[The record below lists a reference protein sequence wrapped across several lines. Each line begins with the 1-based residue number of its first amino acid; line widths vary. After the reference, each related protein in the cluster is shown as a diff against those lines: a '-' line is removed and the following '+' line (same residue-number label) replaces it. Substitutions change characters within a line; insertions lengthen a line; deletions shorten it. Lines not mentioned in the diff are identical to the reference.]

1 MTEAALLE
9 LKTVGTEVKLR
20 IKEHEDMLQNYSASI
35 RMNEMVKANEY
46 YEKILEINKHIDTLL
61 EKIRTLEL
69 KIKNKH
75 GNIDTGLFHTAVF
88 HTDDLSDVTRK
99 IKKDEEKIHKLKS
112 NLKNIKGVNASAAI
126 ETRSERTKYI
136 FMWILMVIVVMLT
149 IRAFMYEPSTI
160 DTIFLVAALFLGVFH
175 FFNKQV

>member
-20 IKEHEDMLQNYSASI
+20 IKEHEDTLQNYSASI

-46 YEKILEINKHIDTLL
+46 YEKILEINKNIDALL

-69 KIKNKH
+69 KIKNNH
-75 GNIDTGLFHTAVF
+75 GNIDTAVF

-136 FMWILMVIVVMLT
+136 FMWILMVIVVILT

>member
-69 KIKNKH
+69 KIKNNH
-75 GNIDTGLFHTAVF
+75 GNIDTALFHTAVF

-136 FMWILMVIVVMLT
+136 FMWILMVIVVILT

>member
-1 MTEAALLE
+1 
-9 LKTVGTEVKLR
+9 
-20 IKEHEDMLQNYSASI
+20 MLHSKDFFKIEYSFF
-35 RMNEMVKANEY
+35 
-46 YEKILEINKHIDTLL
+46 KILEINKNIDALL

-75 GNIDTGLFHTAVF
+75 GNNDTALFHTAVF

-136 FMWILMVIVVMLT
+136 FMWILMVIVVILT

>member
-20 IKEHEDMLQNYSASI
+20 IKEHEDMLLNYSDSI

-46 YEKILEINKHIDTLL
+46 YEKILEINKHIDALL

-75 GNIDTGLFHTAVF
+75 GNIDTALFHTAVF
-88 HTDDLSDVTRK
+88 HTDDLSDVTKK
-99 IKKDEEKIHKLKS
+99 IK
-112 NLKNIKGVNASAAI
+112 NTSAAI

-136 FMWILMVIVVMLT
+136 FMWILMVIVVILT